1 VRYLWLI
8 TLFYAGILHAEFE
21 LNPEYAVLSRQAL
34 EMAQYHPD
42 KARKLYRELAL
53 KLQAE
58 LEELESVPA
67 HISYNLGNLWYHAG
81 DLGRSMLW
89 YRRSELQAPYSEM
102 LKHNLN
108 IVMEERLDELPKH
121 FRPKWIPY
129 SDEIVLL
136 EPYLFWL
143 LYLCLI
149 VFLWSAAKNN
159 GQRPESLKIKLLI
172 CAVVGL
178 LWIAVY
184 VLMEDRGDGVVIE
197 SEVVARKG
205 NGLVFAPAFT
215 HPLHEG
221 TEVLKLE
228 QRANWVYVQ
237 LTNGQRCWLPKRSLG
252 WIR

>member
-1 VRYLWLI
+1 MKRCF
-8 TLFYAGILHAEFE
+8 LFLFVLLGLLQAEFK
-21 LNPEYAVLSRQAL
+21 LHPEYEVLSRQAL

-53 KLQAE
+53 KLQGE
-58 LEELESVPA
+58 LEGLERVPA
-67 HISYNLGNLWYHAG
+67 HLAYNLGNLWYHA
-81 DLGRSMLW
+81 DELGMSILW
-89 YRRSELQAPYSEM
+89 YRRAELQVPHSPM
-102 LKHNLN
+102 LQHNLN
-108 IVMEERLDELPKH
+108 RVMEERLDELPKH

-129 SDEIVLL
+129 SDELVLL

-143 LYLCLI
+143 FYVCLVI
-149 VFLWSAAKNN
+149 FLWSVAKSSRL
-159 GQRPESLKIKLLI
+159 RPESLKTKLL
-172 CAVVGL
+172 CCVVSII
-178 LWIAVY
+178 LWFAVY
-184 VLMEDRGDGVVIE
+184 VLMVDRGDGVVIE

-221 TEVLKLE
+221 TEVIKLE

-237 LTNGQRCWLPKRSLG
+237 LSNGQRCWIPERSLG